1 MTGIIGKKLGMT
13 RIFDESGTSV
23 TVTVIEAGPC
33 LVTRV
38 RTKDRDGYEAVQLG
52 FERVRTKRLTKPVLG
67 QFAKANVPPQR
78 RLREFRVTEA
88 SGFEV
93 GQEIRVDIFTPGEYV
108 DVTGV
113 SKGRGFQGVVKR
125 HGFHGGD
132 EAHGSTSHRVPGSLG
147 QSAAPSRV
155 YKGRKLPGRMGGE
168 RVTVRR
174 VSVVQVDRDQNVL
187 LVRGAV
193 PGAANGLV
201 VVRKS
206 NTGKQP
212 VTPAAHTE

>member
-13 RIFDESGTSV
+13 RIFDESGASV
-23 TVTVIEAGPC
+23 SVTVIEAGPC

-52 FERVRTKRLTKPVLG
+52 FGKGRTRSMTKPVLG
-67 QFAKANVPPQR
+67 QFAKANLPPQAK
-78 RLREFRVTEA
+78 LREFRVSEP
-88 SGFEV
+88 SKFEV
-93 GQEIRVDIFTPGEYV
+93 GQEVRVDIFKPGERV

-125 HGFHGGD
+125 HGHHGGD
-132 EAHGSTSHRVPGSLG
+132 EAHGCMSHRVPGSLG

-174 VSVVQVDRDQNVL
+174 VRVVQVDNEQNVL

-206 NTGKQP
+206 NTGK
-212 VTPAAHTE
+212 

>member
-23 TVTVIEAGPC
+23 SVTVIEAGPC

-38 RTKDRDGYEAVQLG
+38 RTKERDGYEAVQLG
-52 FERVRTKRLTKPVLG
+52 FGKGRVKSLTKPVLG
-67 QFAKANVPPQR
+67 QFAKGNLPPLAK
-78 RLREFRVTEA
+78 LREFRVSEP
-88 SGFEV
+88 SRFEV
-93 GQEIRVDIFTPGEYV
+93 GQEIRVDIFKPGERV

-125 HGFHGGD
+125 HGHHGGD
-132 EAHGSTSHRVPGSLG
+132 EAHGCMSHRVPGSLG

-174 VSVVQVDRDQNVL
+174 VSVVQVDNEQNVL

-206 NTGKQP
+206 NTGK
-212 VTPAAHTE
+212 

>member
-13 RIFDESGTSV
+13 RIFDESGAAVS
-23 TVTVIEAGPC
+23 VTVIEAGPC

-52 FERVRTKRLTKPVLG
+52 FGRAKTKSLTKPVLG
-67 QFAKANVPPQR
+67 QFAKAKVPPQR
-78 RLREFRVTEA
+78 RLREFRVTEP
-88 SGFEV
+88 SRFEV
-93 GQEIRVDIFTPGEYV
+93 GQEIKVDIFTPGEYV

-125 HGFHGGD
+125 YGHRGGD
-132 EAHGSTSHRVPGSLG
+132 EAHGCMSHRVPGSLG

-206 NTGKQP
+206 NTGK
-212 VTPAAHTE
+212 

>member
-23 TVTVIEAGPC
+23 SVTVIEAGPC

-38 RTKDRDGYEAVQLG
+38 KTKERDGYEAVQLG
-52 FERVRTKRLTKPVLG
+52 FGRGRAKSLTKPVLG
-67 QFAKANVPPQR
+67 QFAKANVPPQAK
-78 RLREFRVTEA
+78 LREFRVAEP
-88 SGFEV
+88 SRFEV
-93 GQEIRVDIFTPGEYV
+93 GQEITVDIFKPGERV

-125 HGFHGGD
+125 YGHRGGD
-132 EAHGSTSHRVPGSLG
+132 EAHGCMSHRVPGSLG

-168 RVTVRR
+168 RVTVRCVR
-174 VSVVQVDRDQNVL
+174 VVQVDPEQNVL

-201 VVRKS
+201 IVRKS
-206 NTGKQP
+206 SGK
-212 VTPAAHTE
+212 

>member
-13 RIFDESGTSV
+13 RIFDESGAAV

-52 FERVRTKRLTKPVLG
+52 FGKGRIKSLTKPVLG
-67 QFAKANVPPQR
+67 QFAKAKIPPQA
-78 RLREFRVTEA
+78 RLREFRMTEP
-88 SGFEV
+88 SQLEV
-93 GQEIRVDIFTPGEYV
+93 GQEIRVDIFKPGEHV

-132 EAHGSTSHRVPGSLG
+132 EAHGCMSHRVPGSLG

-174 VSVVQVDRDQNVL
+174 VRVIQVDMDQNVL

-193 PGAANGLV
+193 PGAENGLV
-201 VVRKS
+201 IVRKS
-206 NTGKQP
+206 NTGK
-212 VTPAAHTE
+212 

>member
-13 RIFDESGTSV
+13 RIFDESGAAV

-52 FERVRTKRLTKPVLG
+52 FGRAKTKSLTKPVLG
-67 QFAKANVPPQR
+67 QFAKVNLPPQK
-78 RLREFRVTEA
+78 RLREFRVTDP
-88 SGFEV
+88 SKFEV
-93 GQEIRVDIFTPGEYV
+93 GQEIKVDIFAPGEYV

-132 EAHGSTSHRVPGSLG
+132 EAHGCMSHRVPGSLG

-174 VSVVQVDRDQNVL
+174 VSVVQVDADQNVL

-206 NTGKQP
+206 NTGK
-212 VTPAAHTE
+212 

>member
-13 RIFDESGTSV
+13 RIFDESGASV
-23 TVTVIEAGPC
+23 SVTVIEAGPC

-52 FERVRTKRLTKPVLG
+52 FGKGRTRSMTKPVLG
-67 QFAKANVPPQR
+67 QFAKANLPPQAK
-78 RLREFRVTEA
+78 LREFRVSEP
-88 SGFEV
+88 SKFEV
-93 GQEIRVDIFTPGEYV
+93 GQEVRVDIFKPGERV

-125 HGFHGGD
+125 HGHHGGD
-132 EAHGSTSHRVPGSLG
+132 EAHGCMSHRVPGSLG

-168 RVTVRR
+168 RVTVR
-174 VSVVQVDRDQNVL
+174 
-187 LVRGAV
+187 
-193 PGAANGLV
+193 P
-201 VVRKS
+201 
-206 NTGKQP
+206 
-212 VTPAAHTE
+212 

>member
-13 RIFDESGTSV
+13 RIFDESGAAV

-52 FERVRTKRLTKPVLG
+52 FGRAKAKSLTKPVLG
-67 QFAKANVPPQR
+67 QFAKANVPPQK
-78 RLREFRVTEA
+78 RLREFRVTEP
-88 SGFEV
+88 SKFEV
-93 GQEIRVDIFTPGEYV
+93 GQEIRVDIFAPGEYV

-132 EAHGSTSHRVPGSLG
+132 EAHGCMSHRVPGSLG

-174 VSVVQVDRDQNVL
+174 VSVVQVDMDQNVL

-206 NTGKQP
+206 NTGK
-212 VTPAAHTE
+212 

>member
-1 MTGIIGKKLGMT
+1 M
-13 RIFDESGTSV
+13 
-23 TVTVIEAGPC
+23 
-33 LVTRV
+33 
-38 RTKDRDGYEAVQLG
+38 
-52 FERVRTKRLTKPVLG
+52 TKPVLG
-67 QFAKANVPPQR
+67 QFAKANLPPQAK
-78 RLREFRVTEA
+78 LREFRVSEP
-88 SGFEV
+88 SRFEV
-93 GQEIRVDIFTPGEYV
+93 GQEVRVDIFKPGERV

-125 HGFHGGD
+125 HGHHGGD
-132 EAHGSTSHRVPGSLG
+132 EAHGCMSHRVPGSLG

-174 VSVVQVDRDQNVL
+174 VRVVQVDNEQNVL

-193 PGAANGLV
+193 PGAMNGLV

-206 NTGKQP
+206 NTGK
-212 VTPAAHTE
+212 

>member
-1 MTGIIGKKLGMT
+1 VK
-13 RIFDESGTSV
+13 
-23 TVTVIEAGPC
+23 
-33 LVTRV
+33 
-38 RTKDRDGYEAVQLG
+38 TKDRDGYEAVQLG
-52 FERVRTKRLTKPVLG
+52 FERVRTKCLTKPVLG
-67 QFAKANVPPQR
+67 QFAKAQVPPQR
-78 RLREFRVTEA
+78 RLREFRVTEP
-88 SGFEV
+88 SRFEV

-201 VVRKS
+201 LVRKS
-206 NTGKQP
+206 NTGK
-212 VTPAAHTE
+212 

>member
-23 TVTVIEAGPC
+23 SVTVIEAGPC

-38 RTKDRDGYEAVQLG
+38 RTKERDGYEAVQLG
-52 FERVRTKRLTKPVLG
+52 FGKGRVKSLTKPVLG
-67 QFAKANVPPQR
+67 QFAKGNLPPQAK
-78 RLREFRVTEA
+78 LREFRVSEP
-88 SGFEV
+88 SRFEV
-93 GQEIRVDIFTPGEYV
+93 GQEIRVDIFKPGERV

-125 HGFHGGD
+125 HGHHGGD
-132 EAHGSTSHRVPGSLG
+132 EAHGCMSHRVPGSLG

-174 VSVVQVDRDQNVL
+174 VSVVQVDNEQNVL

-206 NTGKQP
+206 NTGK
-212 VTPAAHTE
+212 

>member
-13 RIFDESGTSV
+13 RIFDESGTAV

-38 RTKDRDGYEAVQLG
+38 RTKERDGYEAVQLG
-52 FERVRTKRLTKPVLG
+52 FGRAKVKSLTKPVLG
-67 QFAKANVPPQR
+67 QFARANVPPQK
-78 RLREFRVTEA
+78 RLREFRVTEP
-88 SGFEV
+88 SKFEV

-108 DVTGV
+108 DVTGT

-132 EAHGSTSHRVPGSLG
+132 EAHGCMSHRAPGSLG

-174 VSVVQVDRDQNVL
+174 VSVVQVDKDQNVL

-206 NTGKQP
+206 NTGK
-212 VTPAAHTE
+212 

>member
-13 RIFDESGTSV
+13 RIFDESGAAV

-52 FERVRTKRLTKPVLG
+52 YGKGRVKSLTKPVLG
-67 QFAKANVPPQR
+67 QFAKANIPPQQ
-78 RLREFRVTEA
+78 RLREFRVTEP
-88 SGFEV
+88 SQLEV
-93 GQEIRVDIFTPGEYV
+93 GQEIRVDIFKPGEHV

-132 EAHGSTSHRVPGSLG
+132 EAHGCMSHRVPGSLG

-174 VSVVQVDRDQNVL
+174 VSVVQVDMDQNVL

-201 VVRKS
+201 IVRKS
-206 NTGKQP
+206 NTGK
-212 VTPAAHTE
+212 